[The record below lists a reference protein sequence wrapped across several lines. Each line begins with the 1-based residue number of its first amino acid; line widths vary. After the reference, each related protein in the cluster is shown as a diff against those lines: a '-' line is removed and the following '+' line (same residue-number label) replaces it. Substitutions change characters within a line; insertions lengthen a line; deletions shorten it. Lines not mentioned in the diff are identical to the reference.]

1 MTKKFWTYLETDR
14 YNIGLT
20 NKTTYIFDKNGNK
33 KAKFSDL
40 NFANKGCVSPD
51 KNTLVVK
58 STDGRIAI
66 YSLDNLNLV
75 KKFRFSKVADSQDD
89 NFIFSSDGKYLL
101 NIERHGTSLDSAL
114 SIYDTNDFSLICRL
128 FENDTEHEL
137 SVIEYDKDT
146 DDYYVL
152 GCSIAPLDKQI
163 DKCFVAKLINR
174 QLEEIRYVDNFT
186 FMFYTVA
193 KQVEFAGFTEESY
206 RWLFL
211 FCTNSLSELK
221 KMNLSLSNLWR
232 QSI

>member
-1 MTKKFWTYLETDR
+1 MFIMKKKELIVAKR
-14 YNIGLT
+14 
-20 NKTTYIFDKNGNK
+20 NKT
-33 KAKFSDL
+33 L
-40 NFANKGCVSPD
+40 
-51 KNTLVVK
+51 
-58 STDGRIAI
+58 
-66 YSLDNLNLV
+66 
-75 KKFRFSKVADSQDD
+75 
-89 NFIFSSDGKYLL
+89 
-101 NIERHGTSLDSAL
+101 
-114 SIYDTNDFSLICRL
+114 
-128 FENDTEHEL
+128 
-137 SVIEYDKDT
+137 
-146 DDYYVL
+146 
-152 GCSIAPLDKQI
+152 APLDKQI